1 MNQVLYLQA
10 TRAGSD
16 QHLGL
21 RQKYALVCPIFAL
34 KNWVKQLQVFL
45 TFLERKRAG
54 IASGDEEPDDE
65 EEGKG
70 EDGNQVPGIHDA
82 ITNRLKREEQEESG
96 KFKQSIA
103 ENFSKDNA
111 PDLFQTR

>member
-1 MNQVLYLQA
+1 MTRTPMTIRNPNVFRFWAPIVQV
-10 TRAGSD
+10 
-16 QHLGL
+16 
-21 RQKYALVCPIFAL
+21 F
-34 KNWVKQLQVFL
+34 FL

-54 IASGDEEPDDE
+54 IASGDEEPDDD
-65 EEGKG
+65 EEGKDG

>member
-1 MNQVLYLQA
+1 MKSPGDDPNANNHPKSEHVQILSPYC
-10 TRAGSD
+10 TS
-16 QHLGL
+16 
-21 RQKYALVCPIFAL
+21 F
-34 KNWVKQLQVFL
+34 FF

-54 IASGDEEPDDE
+54 IASGDEEPEDDE
-65 EEGKG
+65 EGKEG
-70 EDGNQVPGIHDA
+70 EDGSQVPGIHDA

>member
-1 MNQVLYLQA
+1 MIRTPTTIRNPNVFRFWA
-10 TRAGSD
+10 PT
-16 QHLGL
+16 
-21 RQKYALVCPIFAL
+21 V
-34 KNWVKQLQVFL
+34 QVFL

-54 IASGDEEPDDE
+54 IASGDEEPEDDE
-65 EEGKG
+65 EGKEG